1 MPWIVPARIAS
12 EISRFAWTLP
22 NHLSMDRSSMTGGAA
37 VSRPADAC
45 ELTRSLGH
53 VVRHLDLAGHDVGA
67 RLLQA
72 LLHLGSDQAAVVLI
86 ERVSHAPL
94 GDAEVA
100 HARLPRP
107 VPGGLERLVDGQVD
121 ALDHRGQDR
130 ARVDVVLVAV
140 DADGQAAL
148 VLRGLKHAEP
158 GRARGRVDHVGAA
171 VELAPRQLA

>member
-72 LLHLGSDQAAVVLI
+72 LLHLGGV
-86 ERVSHAPL
+86 
-94 GDAEVA
+94 
-100 HARLPRP
+100 RL
-107 VPGGLERLVDGQVD
+107 RLVLSGPFPT
-121 ALDHRGQDR
+121 APS
-130 ARVDVVLVAV
+130 ATA
-140 DADGQAAL
+140 
-148 VLRGLKHAEP
+148 GLP
-158 GRARGRVDHVGAA
+158 T
-171 VELAPRQLA
+171 PRL